1 MFLLIVSFAEEE
13 IKRLKMYRRSQE
25 SRAREQLVE
34 LENRIE
40 ELQGHRAELLREV
53 RELKSNSTAMERE
66 MDQLTEEN
74 GDFSVQVINKRLED
88 VDDEA

>member
-40 ELQGHRAELLREV
+40 E
-53 RELKSNSTAMERE
+53 
-66 MDQLTEEN
+66 
-74 GDFSVQVINKRLED
+74 
-88 VDDEA
+88 